1 VKKILGKRVENPQK
15 RCEDIGKEL
24 RLEGIAVSDES
35 VRDVLKKFDI
45 DKVKK
50 STD

>member
-1 VKKILGKRVENPQK
+1 M
-15 RCEDIGKEL
+15 

-45 DKVKK
+45 NKVKK
-50 STD
+50 KH

>member
-1 VKKILGKRVENPQK
+1 LRTPKRDVKI
-15 RCEDIGKEL
+15 IGKEL